1 MRTAAQFEFDFAA
14 TASATII
21 TAALALIV
29 LRCIVLFV
37 SAYVCVCCTLLQIFM
52 EAGPLSLAATPR
64 GLGLCGGCAMAG
76 CAIFISSAS
85 LSDAYLHFA
94 QADTA
99 QAAITVGDQV
109 DTAQAALMAG
119 DGAVAGHRHRAKM
132 GGGALVGSGS
142 SAEAGGARA
151 GSGSG
156 SGARAETGGA
166 RAGAGAGGAGFGSS
180 PAAPTEARPGLRLPT
195 IAVCDCS
202 FVSSG
207 FGDSFD
213 GESLGK
219 IVL

>member
-1 MRTAAQFEFDFAA
+1 
-14 TASATII
+14 
-21 TAALALIV
+21 
-29 LRCIVLFV
+29 
-37 SAYVCVCCTLLQIFM
+37 
-52 EAGPLSLAATPR
+52 
-64 GLGLCGGCAMAG
+64 MAG
-76 CAIFISSAS
+76 CAIFVSSAS

-94 QADTA
+94 QAFTA
-99 QAAITVGDQV
+99 HAAIT
-109 DTAQAALMAG
+109 AG
-119 DGAVAGHRHRAKM
+119 DGAVAVHGHRAKM
-132 GGGALVGSGS
+132 DGGALVGSGS
-142 SAEAGGARA
+142 RAEA
-151 GSGSG
+151 
-156 SGARAETGGA
+156 GGA